1 MIFPLCS
8 SSCVLLCFHFTENQ
22 ETTPMCRFWSIAK
35 HRLRIQSKTAFS
47 ALVSERTFHGKAA
60 CEKAGVRP
68 IPFWWRW
75 RESTRGLKNSPPDC
89 FSRTAVRRPV
99 RLLALKAQTAPAPSG
114 DDGAGGAWWRWRE
127 SNPRPKTR
135 SRSFLRA

>member
-1 MIFPLCS
+1 MY
-8 SSCVLLCFHFTENQ
+8 
-22 ETTPMCRFWSIAK
+22 
-35 HRLRIQSKTAFS
+35 RLRHSKTPFWNKSKTAFS
-47 ALVSERTFHGKAA
+47 ALVSERTFHGEAA

-68 IPFWWRW
+68 IPDWWRW

-114 DDGAGGAWWRWRE
+114 DDGAGALGGDGGSRTRVRKRVPAAFYE
-127 SNPRPKTR
+127 R
-135 SRSFLRA
+135 SRALQIPLERHRTAGGVLR